1 MSDALPTLLTFAP
14 MVDSELSR
22 LVLAYHGT
30 RYRERDHLF
39 GWVSLLTLLRGGY
52 GRIPLLH
59 GGGFRTTGPL
69 RIAARLD
76 AAVTEDRRLVPT
88 AEPMAS
94 QVAAQVSHFNGQFAL
109 DVATFAYFHLLPERE
124 LMTPIF
130 AAPVSPREGRVMP
143 HVYVPTRLL
152 FRLLLRLT
160 PARAAAARDR
170 IGETFAILDRRLTDG
185 REYLVGE
192 RLTLADLAVMA
203 SAAPILLPDGYRAL
217 PLDPDQLPQ
226 PLRSLRH
233 DLLGTAT
240 SNYVNRRYGEL
251 LRAE

>member
-1 MSDALPTLLTFAP
+1 VSAEPPVLLTFAP

-30 RYRERDHLF
+30 RYQEHDHLF

-69 RIAARLD
+69 KIAARLD
-76 AAVTEDRRLVPT
+76 AAAPADRRLTPLSEPIASHVT
-88 AEPMAS
+88 AD
-94 QVAAQVSHFNGQFAL
+94 VDRFNGQLAI

-130 AAPVSPREGRVMP
+130 AAPVSPREARAMP
-143 HVYVPTRLL
+143 HVYRPTRLL

-160 PARAAAARDR
+160 PERAAAARAR
-170 IGETFAILDRRLTDG
+170 IGKTFESLDRRLAGD
-185 REYLVGE
+185 REFLVGD

-203 SAAPILLPDGYRAL
+203 STAPILLPEGYGATM
-217 PLDPDQLPQ
+217 PAPDQMPQ
-226 PLRSLRH
+226 PLRALR
-233 DLLGTAT
+233 DELLAT
-240 SNYVNRRYGEL
+240 PTSAFVHRRY
-251 LRAE
+251 RAFSKA